1 MGFCGVQLNGT
12 TERPRLAV
20 FRSNQHL
27 YAQVIDD
34 TKQQT
39 LAAASTLTKEIKE
52 AIEMSSG
59 PTIVSV
65 LLPLPSI

>member
-1 MGFCGVQLNGT
+1 M
-12 TERPRLAV
+12 

-52 AIEMSSG
+52 AIEMSAG

-65 LLPLPSI
+65 LLPLLFDMRS